1 MPVYE
6 FYCRQ
11 CNTIYKFL
19 SRRINTETVPDCP
32 RCKDV
37 QLEKKISLFATTSG
51 KKDDSMDDGM
61 PQLDEARMEKAMSML
76 ATEAERMNEDD
87 PRQAAQLMR
96 KLSDATGLKM
106 GGSMEEALS
115 RLERGEDPE
124 QIEQEMGD
132 MLGDEEPFSFE
143 GKGRKGSRQ
152 EKPAIDDQLYEM

>member
-143 GKGRKGSRQ
+143 GKGRKTTRREQPSV
-152 EKPAIDDQLYEM
+152 DDQLYEM

>member
-32 RCKDV
+32 KCKDV
-37 QLEKKISLFATTSG
+37 QLEKKVSLFATTSG

-61 PQLDEARMEKAMSML
+61 PRIDEAKMEKAMTML
-76 ATEAERMNEDD
+76 AGEADKINEDD

-96 KLSDATGLKM
+96 KLSDATGMRM
-106 GGSMEEALS
+106 GGNMEEALN
-115 RLERGEDPE
+115 RLERGDDPE
-124 QIEQEMGD
+124 QIEREMGD

-143 GKGRKGSRQ
+143 GKTRKTASK